1 MFDVIDNILQYP
13 FITRALIVGVFVSF
27 CAALLGVSLVLK
39 RYSMIG
45 DGLSHVGFSALS
57 IAVAMNWAP
66 MIISIPV
73 IILTAILLLHFS
85 EKNKISGDAAIAL
98 ISTSSLALGI
108 IAVSITSGIN
118 IDVFNYMFGSIL
130 AISQSDLTLS
140 IIISTIVLILFI
152 MSYNKIFAITFDE
165 NFSYAIGINVKLYK
179 MLLAVL
185 TGIMIVV
192 GMKIMGALLMS
203 SLIIFPTLSST
214 RVCKRFKS
222 VAINSAIISIV
233 SFIVGLAFSYFCSTP
248 TGATV
253 VAIDLIIF
261 IVYSLIGIFKQKI

>member
-1 MFDVIDNILQYP
+1 MSDIINNIFQYP
-13 FITRALIVGVFVSF
+13 FIIRALIVGVFVSF

-45 DGLSHVGFSALS
+45 DGLSHVGFSVLS
-57 IAVAMNWAP
+57 ISVAMNWTP
-66 MIISIPV
+66 IVISIPV
-73 IILTAILLLHFS
+73 IILTAVLLLHFS

-98 ISTSSLALGI
+98 ISTSSLALGV
-108 IAVSITSGIN
+108 IAVSVTSGIN
-118 IDVFNYMFGSIL
+118 VDVFNYMFGSIL
-130 AISQSDLTLS
+130 AINQSDLTLS
-140 IIISTIVLILFI
+140 IVISTIVLVLFVV
-152 MSYNKIFAITFDE
+152 SYNKIFAITFDE
-165 NFSYAIGINVKLYK
+165 NFAYAIGINVKFYK

-214 RVCKRFKS
+214 RVCKQFKS
-222 VAINSAIISIV
+222 VAINAAAISIA
-233 SFIVGLAFSYFCSTP
+233 SFIVGLILSYFCSTP

-253 VAIDLIIF
+253 VVIDLLIF
-261 IVYSLIGIFKQKI
+261 IIYSFIGMLKQKI